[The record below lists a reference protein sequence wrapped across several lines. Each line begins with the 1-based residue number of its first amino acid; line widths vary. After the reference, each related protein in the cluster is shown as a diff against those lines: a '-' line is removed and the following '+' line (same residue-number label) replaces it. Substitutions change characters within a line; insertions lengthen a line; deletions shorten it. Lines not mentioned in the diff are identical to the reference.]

1 MYTSYLWFKTFLLL
15 VSDGF
20 SLAMLYFAHFV
31 AVDDFTDSDDE
42 SMTSSRVSLNDSK
55 RTKSVSSTK

>member
-1 MYTSYLWFKTFLLL
+1 LLL

-20 SLAMLYFAHFV
+20 SPVILYFAHFV
-31 AVDDFTDSDDE
+31 SVDDFTDSDDE